1 VPPGL
6 YTIQLKF
13 AELWLKALGK
23 RPMDI
28 AINGQMV
35 RKGWDPAQAAGELGM
50 AAGIRVGD
58 IAPDKDGKIVIRVSA
73 AGAEDAILQ
82 AIEIE

>member
-1 VPPGL
+1 MYQTARSGKTFTYAIPVPPGL

-28 AINGQMV
+28 TINGLLSRHHFRYANIDQAYVHARLVQMV
-35 RKGWDPAQAAGELGM
+35 KEFP
-50 AAGIRVGD
+50 
-58 IAPDKDGKIVIRVSA
+58 
-73 AGAEDAILQ
+73 
-82 AIEIE
+82 